1 MRLLIATGGTGGHVY
16 PAIALADAAKK
27 RYSDIEILFVGND
40 DRMEASEVP
49 AHGYAFKGLHASGL
63 CGSVVNKMKAL
74 VLMANAYRKSIENYR

>member
-40 DRMEASEVP
+40 DRMEAREVT
-49 AHGYAFKGLHASGL
+49 AHGYAIK
-63 CGSVVNKMKAL
+63 
-74 VLMANAYRKSIENYR
+74 

>member
-49 AHGYAFKGLHASGL
+49 AHESFGIDGECVSQ
-63 CGSVVNKMKAL
+63 
-74 VLMANAYRKSIENYR
+74 SIENYR